1 MQGKFTII
9 HKILSVS
16 QPFPREAPR
25 SDYKTPAFPEKFPP
39 RRKFFSSA
47 SETPP
52 NAKPG
57 GTLVCVPPGLSIFPQ
72 NSSGSFRRCRSAQS
86 SPPNHRAG

>member
-1 MQGKFTII
+1 MQGKFTIV
-9 HKILSVS
+9 HKILSVF
-16 QPFPREAPR
+16 QPFPCEAPR

-52 NAKPG
+52 NAKLG

-72 NSSGSFRRCRSAQS
+72 NSSGSFRRRSAQS
-86 SPPNHRAG
+86 SSASSRAG

>member
-9 HKILSVS
+9 HKILSHF
-16 QPFPREAPR
+16 QLFPSETPR
-25 SDYKTPAFPEKFPP
+25 PIHKTPAFPKKFPP

-52 NAKPG
+52 NAKLG
-57 GTLVCVPPGLSIFPQ
+57 GTLVCVPPGLSIVPQ
-72 NSSGSFRRCRSAQS
+72 NSSGSFRRRSAQS
-86 SPPNHRAG
+86 SSASSRAG

>member
-1 MQGKFTII
+1 MQGKFTIV
-9 HKILSVS
+9 HKILSGF
-16 QPFPREAPR
+16 QPFPPEFFP
-25 SDYKTPAFPEKFPP
+25 SSGKTSAFPKKFPP

-52 NAKPG
+52 NAKLG
-57 GTLVCVPPGLSIFPQ
+57 GTLVCVPPSLSIFPQ

-86 SPPNHRAG
+86 SSASSRAG